1 MRYLIKVNSDTA
13 LPILAEVYFLISVQ
27 PGGERKDV
35 DGLTVVLYLL
45 VVLDRL
51 S

>member
-1 MRYLIKVNSDTA
+1 MAVPGRNGFGHGASNPYGNLECMRYKTTS
-13 LPILAEVYFLISVQ
+13 ISR
-27 PGGERKDV
+27 GGA
-35 DGLTVVLYLL
+35 GLTVVLYLL